1 MRAGKD
7 LYMAQ
12 KIQAVQAGNV
22 VAIVGMAHVPGM
34 IAFWDR
40 AHAVAVSV
48 LDTPKQGFQDSIAL
62 WLSVHGPDG
71 ALAKPPPAEPELDER
86 TEQQNG
92 G

>member
-1 MRAGKD
+1 
-7 LYMAQ
+7 MAQ

-40 AHAVAVSV
+40 AHAVPVSV
-48 LDTPKQGFQDSIAL
+48 LDTPKQGFQDSVAL

-71 ALAKPPPAEPELDER
+71 VLARPPPPDEPEPDER
-86 TEQQNG
+86 TEPQNG